1 VAFLVWRFLCGV
13 SVAFPLM
20 APVGQNS
27 THIGMSSFLQ
37 KSHVL
42 YMAFSVHT
50 YNYAC
55 LIWQKG
61 FAVMKGT
68 CQFTQPAGGAS
79 MFVKQ
84 YFHGFSLLI
93 H

>member
-1 VAFLVWRFLCGV
+1 VWRFCGV
-13 SVAFPLM
+13 SFNGPCRAKFNAHRHVLIFTEITC
-20 APVGQNS
+20 GQ
-27 THIGMSSFLQ
+27 GLY
-37 KSHVL
+37 L